1 MHATRFL
8 VQGLVQGVGFRYFV
22 YRSAERLGLSGFVR
36 NLPDGRVEVV
46 AAGPEDALRQ
56 LEDRL
61 RQGPSH
67 AQVTEVLREAV
78 TVDRLP
84 TDFRIE
90 V

>member
-1 MHATRFL
+1 MHANRFL

-22 YRSAERLGLSGFVR
+22 YRSAERLGLSGCVR
-36 NLPDGRVEVV
+36 NLSDGCVEVV

-61 RQGPSH
+61 RQGPAH
-67 AQVTEVLREAV
+67 ARVTEVLREAV

-90 V
+90 E

>member
-22 YRSAERLGLSGFVR
+22 YRSAERLGVSGTVR
-36 NLPDGRVEVV
+36 NLLDGSVEVV
-46 AAGPEDALRQ
+46 AAGPEDALRL

-61 RQGPSH
+61 RQGPAYAH
-67 AQVTEVLREAV
+67 VTEVLREDV
-78 TVDRLP
+78 TVDCLP

-90 V
+90 R

>member
-22 YRSAERLGLSGFVR
+22 YRSAARLGVSGYVR
-36 NLPDGRVEVV
+36 NTADGCVEVV
-46 AAGPEDALRQ
+46 AAGPEDVLRL
-56 LEDRL
+56 LEDCL
-61 RQGPSH
+61 RQGPAH
-67 AQVTEVLREAV
+67 ARVSGVLREGV
-78 TVDRLP
+78 IVDRLP

>member
-22 YRSAERLGLSGFVR
+22 YRCAERLGVSGSVR
-36 NLPDGRVEVV
+36 NLPGGCVEVV
-46 AAGPEDALRQ
+46 AAGSEDALRQ

-61 RQGPSH
+61 RQGPAH
-67 AQVTEVLREAV
+67 AHVTEVLREAV